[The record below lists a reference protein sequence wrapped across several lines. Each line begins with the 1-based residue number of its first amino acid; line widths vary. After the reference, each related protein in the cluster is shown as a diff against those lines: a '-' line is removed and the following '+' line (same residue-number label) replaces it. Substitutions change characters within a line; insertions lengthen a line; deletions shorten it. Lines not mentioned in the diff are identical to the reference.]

1 MQVRNSANAG
11 DFKPDWLWIKPT
23 SLADNHVVF
32 DSNRGSDRQL
42 KFHETD
48 AEDTHSPAR
57 ITFETNGF
65 DVDTTDQNY
74 NQSSATYVAWQWKV
88 NGGTTSSF
96 NESGSNPGGNI
107 QTNTTAGISIINYT
121 GTGSNGTIAHGLSG
135 LDSLI

>member
-1 MQVRNSANAG
+1 MNNLYNNRTIHQNTLLLIITQVVVVVDCKLEILLTN
-11 DFKPDWLWIKPT
+11 DFKPDWLSIKPT

-48 AEDTHSPAR
+48 AEHTHSPAR

-74 NQSSATYVAWQWKV
+74 NQSSATYV
-88 NGGTTSSF
+88 GSM
-96 NESGSNPGGNI
+96 ES
-107 QTNTTAGISIINYT
+107 
-121 GTGSNGTIAHGLSG
+121 
-135 LDSLI
+135 